1 MRVEPVNNILHV
13 QTVNNVTNDNIK
25 NTQEIQTQVNKRR
38 EDYNYRE
45 LSQKSKYELT
55 LDESLWIK
63 MIERANKAIVGT
75 TCRFEYSIHEGT
87 KEIMV
92 KVINQ
97 ETDEVIRE
105 IPPEKILNMVAKM
118 WEIAGIIVDER
129 R

>member
-1 MRVEPVNNILHV
+1 MRVEAVNNIPQV
-13 QTVNNVTNDNIK
+13 QTVGNATNDNI
-25 NTQEIQTQVNKRR
+25 NVVQSHINKQRD
-38 EDYNYRE
+38 DYNYRE

-63 MIERANKAIVGT
+63 MIERANKAIVGA
-75 TCRFEYSIHEGT
+75 TCRFEYSIHEAT
-87 KEIMV
+87 KQIMV
-92 KVINQ
+92 KVIDK

-118 WEIAGIIVDER
+118 WEIAGLIVDER